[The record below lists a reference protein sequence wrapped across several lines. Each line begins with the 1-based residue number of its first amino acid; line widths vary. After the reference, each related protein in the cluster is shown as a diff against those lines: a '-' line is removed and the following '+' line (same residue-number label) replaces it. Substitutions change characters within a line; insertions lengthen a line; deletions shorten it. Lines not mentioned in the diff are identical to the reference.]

1 MNPARIYSFQSAFI
15 YGRYFWRNDTIEIDD
30 TYVTIKKRQHP
41 FSALKVISI
50 PLHNI
55 IIVDVKRVGTGAS
68 ILIKSYAKSEIFC
81 RGLSFKNAQK
91 IKSLILS

>member
-1 MNPARIYSFQSAFI
+1 MNPAHTYSFKSAFI
-15 YGRYFWRNDTIEIDD
+15 YGRYLWRKDLIEIDD
-30 TYVTIKKRQHP
+30 TYVTIKKRQYP
-41 FSALKVISI
+41 FSALKVNSI

-55 IIVDVKRVGTGAS
+55 IIVEVKRAGTGAS

-81 RGLSFKNAQK
+81 KGLSFKNALK